1 MLRGDTGLS
10 GERILKHM
18 SKQLKFGQDA
28 RQSILNG
35 VNILANAVIT
45 TLGPK
50 GRNVA
55 IDKKWGGPTVLHDGV
70 SVAKEIELQ
79 DPYENMG
86 AQLIKEAASKTN
98 DIAGDGT
105 TTATVLAQAIVQ
117 KGLQNVTAGANPM
130 IIRKGLEKGLKVVIE
145 ELDKMK
151 KEIKSND
158 QESIEQVATISAS
171 DPEIGKIIAESMVKF
186 KDGLITAE
194 EGKGMTLDTKE
205 TSGMEFDQGFLS
217 AYFATNTETME
228 ALVDNPYIVLTDKK
242 ISSLQEF
249 LPFLEKLVKLT
260 KNIVI
265 IADDIDSEALAAL
278 VVNKIRGTFNIL
290 AVKAPGFGDRRK
302 AMLEDIAVL
311 TGGMVI
317 AEDLGIKFDT
327 AEPQEYC
334 GHADSVTSNK
344 DKTTIIGGAGSE
356 ADIKA
361 RVSQLR
367 AQLSKADSDYDKEK
381 FQERIAKLVG
391 GAIVIQVGGATE
403 VEMKERLERV
413 KDAIEAT
420 KAAVEEGI
428 LPGGGIA
435 LLKASLKLDSI
446 KTDSAEEQVGI
457 DILKYALEQPVRM
470 LAQNSGEDGGYIF
483 NLIKDKVS
491 ADSKSDYGYNAA
503 TGKMGSM
510 IAAGILDP
518 AKVTK
523 SALTNAVS
531 VGQMILTTDVLIT
544 DAPEAK
550 SGSPVPDMSGMGGM
564 GGMM

>member
-1 MLRGDTGLS
+1 
-10 GERILKHM
+10 M

-28 RQSILNG
+28 RESILRG
-35 VNILANAVIT
+35 VNTLANAVIT

-105 TTATVLAQAIVQ
+105 TTATVLAQAIVN

-158 QESIEQVATISAS
+158 QESIEQVATISAGDS
-171 DPEIGKIIAESMVKF
+171 EIGKIIAESMVKIGR
-186 KDGLITAE
+186 DGLITAE
-194 EGKGMTLDTKE
+194 EGKGMGLESKE
-205 TSGMEFDQGFLS
+205 TTGMEFDQGFLS

-228 ALVDNPYIVLTDKK
+228 ATIENPYIVLTDKK

-265 IADDIDSEALAAL
+265 IADDIDGEALAAL

-290 AVKAPGFGDRRK
+290 AVKAPGFGDRKK
-302 AMLEDIAVL
+302 AMLDDIAVL
-311 TGGMVI
+311 TDGMVI
-317 AEDLGIKFDT
+317 SDDLGIKFDSID
-327 AEPQEYC
+327 PNEYC
-334 GHADSVTSNK
+334 GHSDSVTSDK
-344 DKTTIIGGAGSE
+344 DKTRIIGGSGSNKE
-356 ADIKA
+356 IKN
-361 RVSQLR
+361 RIDQLTKSINEIKDKSTDNYER
-367 AQLSKADSDYDKEK
+367 KQLK
-381 FQERIAKLVG
+381 ERIAKLVG
-391 GAIVIQVGGATE
+391 GAIVLQVGGATE

-428 LPGGGIA
+428 LPGGGVA

-510 IAAGILDP
+510 ISAGILDP

-550 SGSPVPDMSGMGGM
+550 SSNPMPDMGGM

>member
-1 MLRGDTGLS
+1 MA
-10 GERILKHM
+10 
-18 SKQLKFGQDA
+18 KQLKFGQDA

-70 SVAKEIELQ
+70 SVAKEIELL

-86 AQLIKEAASKTN
+86 AQLVKEAASKTN
-98 DIAGDGT
+98 DAAGDGT
-105 TTATVLAQAIVQ
+105 TTATVLAQAIVN
-117 KGLQNVTAGANPM
+117 KGLQNVAAGANPM
-130 IIRKGLEKGLKVVIE
+130 IVRKGLEKGLQVVIA

-151 KEIKSND
+151 KEIKSSD
-158 QESIEQVATISAS
+158 QDSIEQVATISAGDS
-171 DPEIGKIIAESMVKF
+171 EIGKVIAQSMVKIG
-186 KDGLITAE
+186 KDGLITAQ
-194 EGKGMTLDTKE
+194 EGKGMALETKE

-217 AYFATNTETME
+217 AYFATNTESME
-228 ALVDNPYIVLTDKK
+228 AVIENPYIVLTDKK

-260 KNIVI
+260 KNMVI
-265 IADDIDSEALAAL
+265 IADDIDGEALAAL

-317 AEDLGIKFDT
+317 SEDLGIKFDT
-327 AEPQEYC
+327 AEPNDYC
-334 GHADSVTSNK
+334 GHADSVTADK
-344 DKTTIIGGAGSE
+344 DKTRIIGGAGSVAE
-356 ADIKA
+356 IKA

-367 AQLSKADSDYDKEK
+367 AQVSKSDSDYDKEK

-428 LPGGGIA
+428 LPGGGVA
-435 LLKASLKLDSI
+435 LLKASLKLDSVQ
-446 KTDSAEEQVGI
+446 TDSAEEQVGI

-503 TGKMGSM
+503 TGKMSSM
-510 IAAGILDP
+510 TKDGILDP

-523 SALTNAVS
+523 SALINAVS

-550 SGSPVPDMSGMGGM
+550 CGCSTPTPDMGGM

>member
-1 MLRGDTGLS
+1 MA
-10 GERILKHM
+10 
-18 SKQLKFGQDA
+18 KQLKFGQEA

-70 SVAKEIELQ
+70 SVAKEIELEN
-79 DPYENMG
+79 PYENMG

-105 TTATVLAQAIVQ
+105 TTATVLAQAIVN
-117 KGLQNVTAGANPM
+117 KGLQNVASGANPM
-130 IIRKGLEKGLKVVIE
+130 IIRRGLEKGLQIIIQ

-151 KEIKSND
+151 KEIKAD
-158 QESIEQVATISAS
+158 DEESIKQVATISAG
-171 DPEIGKIIAESMVKF
+171 DIEIGKIIAKSMVKIG
-186 KDGLITAE
+186 KDGLISAE
-194 EGKGMTLDTKE
+194 EGKGMNLDTKE

-217 AYFATNTETME
+217 AYFATNTEKME
-228 ALVDNPYIVLTDKK
+228 AVIENPYIVITDKK

-278 VVNKIRGTFNIL
+278 IVNKIRGTFNIL
-290 AVKAPGFGDRRK
+290 AVKAPFGAMKK
-302 AMLEDIAVL
+302 AILEDIAVL
-311 TGGMVI
+311 TGGQVI
-317 AEDLGIKFDT
+317 SEDLNVKFDT
-327 AEPQEYC
+327 AEPTEYC
-334 GHADSVTSNK
+334 GHADSITSDK
-344 DKTTIIGGAGSE
+344 DKTRIIGGNGPDIE
-356 ADIKA
+356 IKA
-361 RVSQLR
+361 RVAQLR
-367 AQLSKADSDYDKEK
+367 AEVKNSKSDYEKEK

-413 KDAIEAT
+413 KDAVEAT

-428 LPGGGIA
+428 LPGGGVA

-446 KTDSAEEQVGI
+446 KTDYAEEQVGI
-457 DILKYALEQPVRM
+457 DILKYALEQPIRK
-470 LAQNSGEDGGYIF
+470 LAENCGEDGGYIL

-491 ADSKSDYGYNAA
+491 KDSKSDYAYNAA

-510 IAAGILDP
+510 IDFGILDP

-523 SALTNAVS
+523 SALINAVS

-544 DAPEAK
+544 DVPETK
-550 SGSPVPDMSGMGGM
+550 PSTPDMSGMGGV

>member
-1 MLRGDTGLS
+1 MA
-10 GERILKHM
+10 
-18 SKQLKFGQDA
+18 KQLKFGQDA

-55 IDKKWGGPTVLHDGV
+55 IDKKYGGPIVLHDGV

-105 TTATVLAQAIVQ
+105 TTATVLAQAIVV

-130 IIRKGLEKGLKVVIE
+130 IIRKGLEKGLKVVLE

-158 QESIEQVATISAS
+158 QDSIEQVATISAADS
-171 DPEIGKIIAESMVKF
+171 EIGKKIAESMIKIG

-194 EGKGMTLDTKE
+194 EGKGLGLETKE

-217 AYFATNTETME
+217 PYFATNTEVME
-228 ALVDNPYIVLTDKK
+228 AMVENPYIVITDKK
-242 ISSLQEF
+242 ISSIQEF

-265 IADDIDSEALAAL
+265 IANDLDGEALAAL

-290 AVKAPGFGDRRK
+290 AVKAPGFGNNQK

-317 AEDLGIKFDT
+317 SDDLGIKFDT
-327 AEPQEYC
+327 AEPSEFC
-334 GHADSVTSNK
+334 GHADSVTS
-344 DKTTIIGGAGSE
+344 DKEKTRIIGGVGSE
-356 ADIKA
+356 ADVKA

-367 AQLSKADSDYDKEK
+367 SQLSKTVNEFDQDKFK
-381 FQERIAKLVG
+381 ERIAKLAG

-413 KDAIEAT
+413 KDAVDAT

-428 LPGGGIA
+428 LPGGGVA
-435 LLKASLKLDSI
+435 LLKASLKLDDL

-510 IAAGILDP
+510 IKDGILDP

-523 SALTNAVS
+523 SALINAVS

-544 DAPEAK
+544 DSPEKGHSA
-550 SGSPVPDMSGMGGM
+550 PDMSSMAGM

>member
-1 MLRGDTGLS
+1 MA
-10 GERILKHM
+10 
-18 SKQLKFGQDA
+18 KQLKFGQDA

-105 TTATVLAQAIVQ
+105 TTATVLAQAIVN
-117 KGLQNVTAGANPM
+117 KGIQNVTAGANPM
-130 IIRKGLEKGLKVVIE
+130 IIRKGLEKGLNAVIK
-145 ELDKMK
+145 ELDLMK
-151 KEIKSND
+151 KEIKADD
-158 QESIEQVATISAS
+158 QESIEQVATISAGDS
-171 DPEIGKIIAESMVKF
+171 EIGKKIAESMIKIG

-194 EGKGMTLDTKE
+194 EGKGLNLETKE

-217 AYFATNTETME
+217 AYFATNTESME
-228 ALVDNPYIVLTDKK
+228 ALVENPYIVLTDKK

-265 IADDIDSEALAAL
+265 IADDIDGEALAAL

-302 AMLEDIAVL
+302 AMLEDVAVL
-311 TGGMVI
+311 TGGQVI
-317 AEDLGIKFDT
+317 SEDLGVKFDT
-327 AEPQEYC
+327 IDPNDYC
-334 GHADSVTSNK
+334 GHADSVTADK
-344 DKTTIIGGAGSE
+344 DKTRIIGGAGSD
-356 ADIKA
+356 ADVKA

-367 AQLSKADSDYDKEK
+367 AQLSKTDSDYDKEK

-428 LPGGGIA
+428 LPGGGVA
-435 LLKASLKLDSI
+435 LLKASLKLDAV
-446 KTDSAEEQVGI
+446 KADSVEEQVGL
-457 DILKYALEQPVRM
+457 DILRYALEQPVRM
-470 LAQNSGEDGGYIF
+470 LAQNSGEDAGYIF
-483 NLIKDKVS
+483 NLIKDKVKD
-491 ADSKSDYGYNAA
+491 DSKSDYGYNAA
-503 TGKMGSM
+503 TGKLGSM
-510 IAAGILDP
+510 VSAGILDP

-544 DAPEAK
+544 DAPEK
-550 SGSPVPDMSGMGGM
+550 SPQANPSAMGGM
-564 GGMM
+564 DGMM

>member
-1 MLRGDTGLS
+1 
-10 GERILKHM
+10 M

-35 VNILANAVIT
+35 VNTLANAVIT

-105 TTATVLAQAIVQ
+105 TTATVLAQAIVN

-130 IIRKGLEKGLKVVIE
+130 IVRKGLEKGLKVVID
-145 ELDKMK
+145 ELDKEK
-151 KEIKSND
+151 KDIKSDD
-158 QESIEQVATISAS
+158 QASIEQVATISAG
-171 DPEIGKIIAESMVKF
+171 DPEIGKKIAESMVKIG

-194 EGKGMTLDTKE
+194 EGKGMALETKE

-217 AYFATNTETME
+217 AYFATNTEIME
-228 ALVDNPYIVLTDKK
+228 AQIDNPYIVLTDKK

-265 IADDIDSEALAAL
+265 IADDIDGEALAAL

-311 TGGMVI
+311 TGGTVI
-317 AEDLGIKFDT
+317 SEDLGIKFDT
-327 AEPQEYC
+327 AEPAEYC
-334 GHADSVTSNK
+334 GHADSVTADK
-344 DKTTIIGGAGSE
+344 DKTRIIGGDGSE
-356 ADIKA
+356 ADVKA

-367 AQLSKADSDYDKEK
+367 AQLSKTDSDYDKEK

-428 LPGGGIA
+428 LPGGGVA
-435 LLKASLKLDSI
+435 LLKASLKLDSV
-446 KTDSAEEQVGI
+446 KTDSNEEQVGV

-470 LAQNSGEDGGYIF
+470 LAQNCGEDAGYIF
-483 NLIKDKVS
+483 NLIKDQVKN
-491 ADSKSDYGYNAA
+491 DPKSDYGYNAA

-510 IAAGILDP
+510 LKFGILDP

-523 SALTNAVS
+523 TALTNAVS

-544 DAPEAK
+544 DAPEK
-550 SGSPVPDMSGMGGM
+550 SCSCGNSAPDMGGMNGM